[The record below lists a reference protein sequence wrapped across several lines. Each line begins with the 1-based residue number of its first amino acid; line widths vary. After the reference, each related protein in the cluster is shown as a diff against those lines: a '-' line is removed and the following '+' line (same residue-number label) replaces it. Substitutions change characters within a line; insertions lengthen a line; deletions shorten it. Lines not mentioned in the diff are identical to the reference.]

1 MASCKYNPGINS
13 VNPYAVLNVTQ
24 QSQNIANNT
33 TTVRWELLIYR
44 PSAISSSASKS
55 WSVKVNGTTKSGTTT
70 IGGSGTKSIASGT
83 VSVPHNSDGTKSISF
98 SFSLDFEINWA
109 GKWIGTGSAS
119 GSMALTTIPRA
130 TTPTLSPTNVTM
142 GNTLTINLPRASGSF
157 THTLYHDFYMGS
169 WTQFASGVGTSA
181 TLEIPISWASRIPN
195 AISGGG
201 RIRCLTYNGG
211 ILIGEKIVNFTAT
224 IPTSVVPSVSSI
236 NVTETASLPITSD
249 GFIQGKSKLKCVIT
263 AAGAQGST
271 IKSYSTKVGSL
282 TYTGSSFTT
291 DVIAVSGTVQIITT
305 VTDSRGRTASKTQS
319 ITVLSYSQ
327 PVVVMSVFR
336 ANSAGSADEKG
347 TYAVADVDI
356 DITSLGSQ
364 NVSSYKIEYKKESDP
379 DTAWLT
385 AKSGSGYSID
395 TSYNLGNIVD
405 ADYSYNFRITV
416 SDSFTTVIYNAP
428 AVPTAFTIMDFRSN
442 GKGVS
447 FGKVS
452 NSDMFDVG
460 MEANFDKPLTVGG
473 ALIMNGGFKGIS
485 IKSGTDFNDLTT
497 PGFYYSETSSVI
509 ESCMNYPEPS
519 ALSLEVYQASGVIQ
533 RATIYDNGT
542 TCTRVYYNDDNTWSP
557 WVKIIRAIDISDC
570 IKLVETS
577 TGSLTLD
584 AFKSAN
590 VEPPAPTLSGYKLI
604 NKIGGRG
611 NGNTG
616 LMFSCGSGWVFNAN
630 NVKATFSSLTWYWLF
645 VRNV

>member
-55 WSVKVNGTTKSGTTT
+55 WSVKVNGTTKSGNTT

-98 SFSLDFEINWA
+98 SFSLNFEINWA
-109 GKWIGTGSAS
+109 GKWIGTGSAT

-130 TTPTLSPTNVTM
+130 TTPTLSPANVTM

-157 THTLYHDFYMGS
+157 THALYHDFYMGN
-169 WTQFASGVGTSA
+169 WTQFASGVGTSSA
-181 TLEIPISWASRIPN
+181 LEVPISWASRIPN

-211 ILIGEKIVNFTAT
+211 TLIGEKIVNFTAT
-224 IPTSVVPSVSSI
+224 IPSNIVPSISSLS
-236 NVTETASLPITSD
+236 VTEAASLPIISA

-271 IKSYSTKVGSL
+271 IKSYSTKIGSL

-291 DVIAVSGTVQIITT
+291 DVISVSGTVQIITT

-336 ANSAGSADEKG
+336 ANSAGAADEEG

-356 DITSLGSQ
+356 DITSLG
-364 NVSSYKIEYKKESDP
+364 NKNAGSYKIEYKQESGTESD
-379 DTAWLT
+379 W
-385 AKSGSGYSID
+385 KSVKTGSGYSIHQNF
-395 TSYNLGNIVD
+395 NLGNVLN
-405 ADYSYNFRITV
+405 ADLSYNFRITV
-416 SDSFTTVIYNAP
+416 TDSFGSVVYNTSP
-428 AVPTAFTIMDFRSN
+428 VPTAFTPLDFRST
-442 GKGVS
+442 GKGIA

-452 NSDMFDVG
+452 ILDMIEMAMEMLVYKVIKIKNSISVMFENSAGEFTEGIQMLEDDFRIGRGGYNSQTGCTSIYGNRVDVTTKNG
-460 MEANFDKPLTVGG
+460 AFIDGIRIPKVISGSRVFSGLANVTSVRLFTLDELKEKFHIDIAYTNQFTVIVNNGDGNANVAHIEGATWQNSNIYAVFAGG
-473 ALIMNGGFKGIS
+473 VSGS
-485 IKSGTDFNDLTT
+485 IR
-497 PGFYYSETSSVI
+497 I
-509 ESCMNYPEPS
+509 NYTI
-519 ALSLEVYQASGVIQ
+519 VYQPESI
-533 RATIYDNGT
+533 
-542 TCTRVYYNDDNTWSP
+542 
-557 WVKIIRAIDISDC
+557 
-570 IKLVETS
+570 ET
-577 TGSLTLD
+577 
-584 AFKSAN
+584 
-590 VEPPAPTLSGYKLI
+590 
-604 NKIGGRG
+604 
-611 NGNTG
+611 
-616 LMFSCGSGWVFNAN
+616 
-630 NVKATFSSLTWYWLF
+630 
-645 VRNV
+645 